1 MVPMSLRPP
10 RNQELVLAAHS
21 QLKRRLIPN
30 SDGIEEPDEVPAEYE
45 LAQEDSLVSEN
56 VTD

>member
-1 MVPMSLRPP
+1 MKENKSRPMRRLR
-10 RNQELVLAAHS
+10 
-21 QLKRRLIPN
+21 KRRLTPN

-45 LAQEDSLVSEN
+45 LVQEDSLVSEN

>member
-1 MVPMSLRPP
+1 MGK
-10 RNQELVLAAHS
+10 QIA
-21 QLKRRLIPN
+21 

-45 LAQEDSLVSEN
+45 LVQEDSLVSEN